1 MPGGISGQYRQ
12 ESATSTV
19 KMPTPPTTAGQPT
32 VLQCI
37 DAFVAGNWDL
47 DFLLHELRAGL
58 RVNPDNAW
66 EILSVADQY
75 FRRGKIS
82 SVALGRIKSCVGV
95 GPGVADSMSA
105 ADPPQAKPPAA
116 PRDPHPPSTPSSPDV
131 LRDRYR
137 LTGVISR
144 GESATIFGV
153 TETYATAE
161 SPGAMATVG

>member
-12 ESATSTV
+12 ESATSTEL
-19 KMPTPPTTAGQPT
+19 MSTAPTTAGQPT

-47 DFLLHELRAGL
+47 DVLLHGLRADL
-58 RVNPDNAW
+58 RASPDNAW

-82 SVALGRIKSCVGV
+82 SSAHGRIKSCVGA
-95 GPGVADSMSA
+95 GHGVADSMSA
-105 ADPPQAKPPAA
+105 TDLAHAKPPAA
-116 PRDPHPPSTPSSPDV
+116 APDPRPPSTPSSPDF

-137 LTGVISR
+137 LTGIVSR
-144 GESATIFGV
+144 RGS
-153 TETYATAE
+153 
-161 SPGAMATVG
+161 